1 MSMNWACLKQQ
12 KFNFGSYSLIPIQRE
27 HIESIRIY
35 RNEQLNI
42 LRQNSPI
49 TFKQQKLYFSEQ
61 VWPLMPKKN
70 PPNILMSFLYKDQ
83 LIGYGGLVH
92 ISWENLRAELSFLV
106 SHNRANKKDQ
116 YSMDFRAF
124 LNLIKELAFSDLEFH
139 RLFTETFDN
148 DQRVN
153 HIKILEEFGFK
164 REGIMIDH
172 VKINNKFSNSI
183 FHGLIRG

>member
-1 MSMNWACLKQQ
+1 
-12 KFNFGSYSLIPIQRE
+12 
-27 HIESIRIY
+27 
-35 RNEQLNI
+35 
-42 LRQNSPI
+42 
-49 TFKQQKLYFSEQ
+49 
-61 VWPLMPKKN
+61 
-70 PPNILMSFLYKDQ
+70 
-83 LIGYGGLVH
+83 
-92 ISWENLRAELSFLV
+92 
-106 SHNRANKKDQ
+106 
-116 YSMDFRAF
+116 MDFRAF
-124 LNLIKELAFSDLEFH
+124 LNLIKELAFSDLGVH